1 MSGEERLQT
10 FAVPVLTT
18 YRSSPLRLMSS
29 DINQWFCSCHKCAM
43 TPVKK
48 EKKKK
53 VDSVA

>member
-48 EKKKK
+48 EKEKK